1 VPQNANAPTLV
12 GKPLYDAPQAPMR
25 ELPVEPATRP
35 RSWLVPFT
43 RYLMIF
49 AAGIVATLVWQSWS
63 GTAKEALRVAARKAI
78 CPQATPVAQGTPDKT
93 STPLSLLAKPLA
105 TLGALM
111 KKRGAFSEA
120 NLDRFAGHSRPK
132 APPVEAGKSRWVF

>member
-1 VPQNANAPTLV
+1 MGVAGIPAAGGQATPRATELIDLDVVRLERRCVVPQNANAPTLV
-12 GKPLYDAPQAPMR
+12 GKPLYDAPQAPTR
-25 ELPVEPATRP
+25 EQPVEPATRP

-63 GTAKEALRVAARKAI
+63 GTAKEALRVAAREAI

-93 STPLSLLAKPLA
+93 STPLSLPAKPLPQSA
-105 TLGALM
+105 
-111 KKRGAFSEA
+111 
-120 NLDRFAGHSRPK
+120 H
-132 APPVEAGKSRWVF
+132 